1 MLILMRLSPHI
12 FQNLNIVEYT
22 TEIEYEGIEPSSTL
36 HVLYARFSQA
46 NAFNNAK
53 KNLSLNF

>member
-1 MLILMRLSPHI
+1 MRLSPHI